1 MKPGLQHRARAMLR
15 SDCFGREPEYDRA
28 HGKTLLPHH
37 RRTKERSFESRASS
51 QSRETTMRYKH
62 RYMPSVKPILCAA
75 VLGVAAAL
83 PAAAQEFKLGVVTFL
98 SGQAAGPFG
107 IPAKNA
113 AELTVDAI
121 NAGTLP
127 APYNTKGI
135 AGLPV
140 KMILVDENGG
150 PSKQVTEYRNLVE
163 RDKADAVVGYV
174 SSGDCLA
181 IAPVAD
187 ELKKL
192 TILFDCGAP
201 RVFEEK
207 DYKYVF
213 RTRPHGAMDNVAAA
227 RYVTAMNTNIKKF
240 NGINQN
246 YAWGQDSWE
255 DFTKSMAKLKP
266 GVEIGTSQMPKLGA
280 GTYSSEISALL
291 LQDAQ
296 MVHSSFWG
304 ADLESFVQQGKARG
318 LFEKQLLVLTA
329 GEPSMFRLADTIPD
343 GTVIGARGPFGVFAP
358 DNALNRWFR
367 AEYEKKYQA
376 PPSYASYVMA
386 QAILGLKAAAEKA
399 MQKNKK
405 PSGEDIIA
413 ALENLTFEA
422 PSGTVKM
429 SLAKGHQA
437 VQENAIGR
445 FKLQGG
451 KATIVDIKRYPA
463 ECVNP
468 PEGTTA
474 AKWIEAGFPGA
485 KC

>member
-1 MKPGLQHRARAMLR
+1 MRHQHCGM
-15 SDCFGREPEYDRA
+15 PIV
-28 HGKTLLPHH
+28 
-37 RRTKERSFESRASS
+37 
-51 QSRETTMRYKH
+51 KH
-62 RYMPSVKPILCAA
+62 ILCATTLSLA
-75 VLGVAAAL
+75 VAL

-135 AGLPV
+135 AGMPV
-140 KMILVDENGG
+140 KIMIVDENGG

-163 RDKADAVVGYV
+163 RDKVDAVIGYV

-192 TILFDCGAP
+192 TILFDCGTP
-201 RVFEEK
+201 RLFEEK

-213 RTRPHGAMDNVAAA
+213 RTRAHGAMDNVAAA
-227 RYVTAMNTNIKKF
+227 RYVAALPNLKKF

-246 YAWGQDSWE
+246 YAWGQDSWD
-255 DFTKSMAKLKP
+255 DFTKAMAKLKP
-266 GVEIGTSQMPKLGA
+266 GIEIGTSQMPKLGA

-291 LQDAQ
+291 TNDAQ

-329 GEPSMFRLADTIPD
+329 GEPSMFRLAETIPD
-343 GTVIGARGPFGVFAP
+343 GTVIGARGPNGVFAP

-367 AEYEKKYQA
+367 AEYEKKFQT
-376 PPSYASYVMA
+376 PPIYASYVMA

-405 PSGEDIIA
+405 PSGEEIVA
-413 ALENLTFEA
+413 ALEEPHVRGAERDGAVCRCPRGTRPCRRT
-422 PSGTVKM
+422 PSDG
-429 SLAKGHQA
+429 SSWWRQGNHRRHQA
-437 VQENAIGR
+437 LSGR
-445 FKLQGG
+445 VRESAGG
-451 KATIVDIKRYPA
+451 HAADQVDRS
-463 ECVNP
+463 
-468 PEGTTA
+468 
-474 AKWIEAGFPGA
+474 GFPGRQVLMR
-485 KC
+485 

>member
-1 MKPGLQHRARAMLR
+1 
-15 SDCFGREPEYDRA
+15 
-28 HGKTLLPHH
+28 
-37 RRTKERSFESRASS
+37 
-51 QSRETTMRYKH
+51 MRH
-62 RYMPSVKPILCAA
+62 DHCCMTRVKNILCAS
-75 VLGVAAAL
+75 VLGLAAAL

-135 AGLPV
+135 AGMPV
-140 KMILVDENGG
+140 KMQIVDENGG

-163 RDKADAVVGYV
+163 RDKVDAVIGYV

-181 IAPVAD
+181 VAPVAD

-201 RVFEEK
+201 RVFEERQ
-207 DYKYVF
+207 YKYVF
-213 RTRPHGAMDNVAAA
+213 RTRPHGASDNIAAA
-227 RYVTAMNTNIKKF
+227 RYIADALPNVKKF

-246 YAWGQDSWE
+246 YAWGQDSWD

-266 GVEIGTSQMPKLGA
+266 GSEVGTSQMPKLGA

-291 LQDAQ
+291 LNDSQL
-296 MVHSSFWG
+296 VHSSFWG

-318 LFEKQLLVLTA
+318 LFEKQVLLLTA
-329 GEPSMFRLADTIPD
+329 GEPSMFRMADTIPD
-343 GTVIGARGPFGVFAP
+343 GAIIGARGPYGVFAP

-367 AEYEKKYQA
+367 DAYQKKYDS
-376 PPSYASYVMA
+376 PPVYASYVMA

-399 MQKNKK
+399 MQKSKQ
-405 PSGEDIIA
+405 PSGDEIVA

-422 PSGTVKM
+422 PSGTVRM
-429 SLAKGHQA
+429 ALAKGHQA
-437 VQENAIGR
+437 IQENAIGR
-445 FKLQGG
+445 FKNQGG
-451 KATIVDIKRYPA
+451 KATIVDVKRYPA

-474 AKWIEAGFPGA
+474 IKWIEAGFPGA

>member
-1 MKPGLQHRARAMLR
+1 MKK
-15 SDCFGREPEYDRA
+15 F
-28 HGKTLLPHH
+28 
-37 RRTKERSFESRASS
+37 
-51 QSRETTMRYKH
+51 
-62 RYMPSVKPILCAA
+62 LCAA
-75 VLGVAAAL
+75 LMTAAAAL
-83 PAAAQEFKLGVVTFL
+83 PATAQEFKLGVVTFL

-127 APYNTKGI
+127 APYNSKGI
-135 AGLPV
+135 AGMPV
-140 KMILVDENGG
+140 KMLVVDENGG

-163 RDKADAVVGYV
+163 RDKVDAVIGYV

-192 TILFDCGAP
+192 TILFDCGSP
-201 RVFEEK
+201 RVLEEK
-207 DYKYVF
+207 PYKYLF

-227 RYVTAMNTNIKKF
+227 RYVADVLPNVKKY

-255 DFTKSMAKLKP
+255 DFTKAMAKLKP
-266 GVEIGTSQMPKLGA
+266 GSEIGTSQMPKLGA

-291 LQDAQ
+291 LSDAQ
-296 MVHSSFWG
+296 FVHSSFWG
-304 ADLESFVQQGKARG
+304 SDLESFVQQGKARG
-318 LFEKQLLVLTA
+318 LFDKQLLVLTA

-343 GTVIGARGPFGVFAP
+343 GTIIGARGPYGVFAP

-367 AEYEKKYQA
+367 EAYQKKYDS
-376 PPSYASYVMA
+376 PPVYASYVMA
-386 QAILGLKAAAEKA
+386 QAILGLKAAADKA
-399 MQKNKK
+399 KAKNPKAT
-405 PSGEDIIA
+405 GDDFVA
-413 ALENLTFEA
+413 ALENSTFEA
-422 PSGTVKM
+422 PSGTVRM

-445 FKLQGG
+445 FKRVNG
-451 KATIVDIKRYPA
+451 KATIVDVKRYPA

-474 AKWIEAGFPGA
+474 SKWIEAGFPGA

>member
-1 MKPGLQHRARAMLR
+1 MQH
-15 SDCFGREPEYDRA
+15 E
-28 HGKTLLPHH
+28 
-37 RRTKERSFESRASS
+37 
-51 QSRETTMRYKH
+51 H
-62 RYMPSVKPILCAA
+62 RYMSRTKHILCAA
-75 VLGVAAAL
+75 VLSLAAL
-83 PAAAQEFKLGVVTFL
+83 PAPAQEFKVGVVTFL

-113 AELTVDAI
+113 AELTIDAI

-135 AGLPV
+135 AGMPV
-140 KMILVDENGG
+140 KMQIVDENGG

-163 RDKADAVVGYV
+163 RDKVDAVIGYV

-181 IAPVAD
+181 VAPVAD

-201 RVFEEK
+201 RVFEERQ
-207 DYKYVF
+207 YKYVF
-213 RTRPHGAMDNVAAA
+213 RTRPHGASDNIAAA
-227 RYVTAMNTNIKKF
+227 RYIADALPNVKKF

-246 YAWGQDSWE
+246 YAWGQDSWD

-266 GVEIGTSQMPKLGA
+266 GSEVGTSQMPKLGA

-291 LQDAQ
+291 LNDSQL
-296 MVHSSFWG
+296 VHSSFWG

-318 LFEKQLLVLTA
+318 LFEKQVLLLTA
-329 GEPSMFRLADTIPD
+329 GEPSMFRMADTIPD
-343 GTVIGARGPFGVFAP
+343 GAIIGARGPYGVFAP

-367 AEYEKKYQA
+367 DAYQKKYDS
-376 PPSYASYVMA
+376 PPVYASYVMA

-399 MQKNKK
+399 MQKNKQ
-405 PSGEDIIA
+405 PSGDEIVA

-422 PSGTVKM
+422 PSGTVRM
-429 SLAKGHQA
+429 ALAKGHQA
-437 VQENAIGR
+437 IQENAIGR
-445 FKLQGG
+445 FKNQGG
-451 KATIVDIKRYPA
+451 KATIVDVKRYPA

-474 AKWIEAGFPGA
+474 IKWIEAGFPGA

>member
-1 MKPGLQHRARAMLR
+1 MRHQH
-15 SDCFGREPEYDRA
+15 CC
-28 HGKTLLPHH
+28 
-37 RRTKERSFESRASS
+37 
-51 QSRETTMRYKH
+51 
-62 RYMPSVKPILCAA
+62 MPSVKHILCAA
-75 VLGVAAAL
+75 TLSLAVAL

-135 AGLPV
+135 AGMPV
-140 KMILVDENGG
+140 KILVVDENGG

-163 RDKADAVVGYV
+163 RDKVDAVIGYV

-181 IAPVAD
+181 VAPVAD

-207 DYKYVF
+207 LYKYVF
-213 RTRPHGAMDNVAAA
+213 RTRPHGASDNVAAA
-227 RYVTAMNTNIKKF
+227 RYIADNVKNVKKF

-255 DFTKSMAKLKP
+255 DFTKSMAKLQP
-266 GVEIGTSQMPKLGA
+266 GTEVGTSQMPKLGA

-291 LQDAQ
+291 TNDAQ
-296 MVHSSFWG
+296 LVHSSFWG
-304 ADLESFVQQGKARG
+304 ADLEGFVQQGKARG

-329 GEPSMFRLADTIPD
+329 GEPSMFRLAESMPD
-343 GTVIGARGPFGVFAP
+343 GAIIGARGPYGVFAP

-367 AEYEKKYQA
+367 EAYQKKYES
-376 PPSYASYVMA
+376 PPIYASYVMA
-386 QAILGLKAAAEKA
+386 QAILGLKAAADKA
-399 MQKNKK
+399 KAKNPKAT
-405 PSGEDIIA
+405 GDDIVA
-413 ALENLTFEA
+413 ALENSTFEA

-429 SLAKGHQA
+429 TLAKGHQA

-445 FKLQGG
+445 FKLVGG
-451 KATIVDIKRYPA
+451 KATIVDVKRYPA

-468 PEGTTA
+468 PEGMPA
-474 AKWIEAGFPGA
+474 SKWIESGFPGA